1 MTQPN
6 TGSAHRKESDSHPVS
21 CPWESPN
28 LSGRAACDVGKG
40 VPAQAALR
48 IPIPFI
54 GIRGCP
60 FRVLDDGEN
69 ICRTARQSFN
79 PVHLAFG
86 RSDSKPTARRA
97 TNETLDFSPSEAHR
111 SQESKLTG
119 TSKSARPNTVRARPF
134 ADPRTVWQ
142 ESECLFPTC
151 DPPRSGSSPT
161 CAERFLPQLLRTRN
175 RPVWESDS
183 QE

>member
-1 MTQPN
+1 MTPPN

-28 LSGRAACDVGKG
+28 LSGCAPCDVGKG

-69 ICRTARQSFN
+69 IF
-79 PVHLAFG
+79 PVSRRSISPAHLAFG
-86 RSDSKPTARRA
+86 R
-97 TNETLDFSPSEAHR
+97 LDFKPIVRRDTDDRPELSRVGS
-111 SQESKLTG
+111 S
-119 TSKSARPNTVRARPF
+119 SKSATSPTGIVESDRRSPVRTKLRT
-134 ADPRTVWQ
+134 DPRTVWQ
-142 ESECLFPTC
+142 ESEGRFPTC
-151 DPPRSGSSPT
+151 DPPRSGSSHA
-161 CAERFLPQLLRTRN
+161 CAERFLPQLLRTIN
-175 RPVWESDS
+175 RPVWEPDS
-183 QE
+183 QA

>member
-69 ICRTARQSFN
+69 IFPVSRLSFS
-79 PVHLAFG
+79 PVRLAFG
-86 RSDSKPTARRA
+86 RSDLKPTDRRPTDDTLVILRRKAR
-97 TNETLDFSPSEAHR
+97 R

-119 TSKSARPNTVRARPF
+119 TSKSARRNTVRARPVT
-134 ADPRTVWQ
+134 DPRTVWQ
-142 ESECLFPTC
+142 ASEGRFPTC
-151 DPPRSGSSPT
+151 DPPRSGSGHT
-161 CAERFLPQLLRTRN
+161 RADRFLPQLLRTIN
-175 RPVWESDS
+175 RPLWESDS
-183 QE
+183 